1 MIKLKNI
8 NKIEDAQ
15 RVIDSFVNSNY
26 DISDV
31 ILELEN
37 KTYSDMIKLK
47 HLEKKYN
54 LKIEYNNSYEK
65 ITADEFITMRA
76 TLDYYK
82 SLIEDVSG
90 KMDSCR

>member
-26 DISDV
+26 YISDV

-47 HLEKKYN
+47 HLEKEYN
-54 LKIEYNNSYEK
+54 LKI
-65 ITADEFITMRA
+65 
-76 TLDYYK
+76 
-82 SLIEDVSG
+82 
-90 KMDSCR
+90 